1 MPCFGSAMMS
11 SVRTL
16 GQFKE
21 RRRHGNAHGFRSLS
35 AIPEEKI
42 TDKITRRVL
51 AGQKGMMVWWKIGA
65 GTHVAAHS
73 HPHEQLVWMVKG
85 RMEFRIDKERRV
97 LEAGGIAAIP
107 GGVEHEAG
115 ATRTPRWSTYS
126 HRRARIFWPAA
137 GRHGY
142 ARSEGRA
149 KILDMKPMLPRRQW
163 HHVCCSLKADIV
175 SCAARVFDP
184 KPT

>member
-1 MPCFGSAMMS
+1 MTTLSGFGSLA
-11 SVRTL
+11 
-16 GQFKE
+16 
-21 RRRHGNAHGFRSLS
+21 

-73 HPHEQLVWMVKG
+73 HPHEQLVWIVKG

-97 LEAGGIAAIP
+97 LEPGGIAAIP
-107 GGVEHEAG
+107 AASSTRAG

-126 HRRARIFWPAA
+126 HRRARIFWLAA
-137 GRHGY
+137 ARPGY
-142 ARSEGRA
+142 ARKTRGFEVRA
-149 KILDMKPMLPRRQW
+149 KP
-163 HHVCCSLKADIV
+163 
-175 SCAARVFDP
+175 
-184 KPT
+184 